1 MDYGTRIADATNTKN
16 ASYGTYNQYAGQADQ
31 AYDKYNQQ
39 LDSSRGYGDIYDAA
53 RQKYM
58 NTDEINAA
66 KGTYQNSRDAVNQIN
81 TTINKLPES
90 IRQQYGGTGLTEAQ
104 RARAMGDQQA
114 QLANTFNNANT
125 SYQNN
130 LADYQDLA
138 NRGMQETQ
146 NVAGGDYQRQQDMIN
161 QYQSRWGALLGQRN
175 TSYGQYQQ
183 DLAALAGVN
192 SERDKAEQIRQ
203 QLELERWKEQQANA
217 RAAAQQQHELNLQ
230 TYLANSQAEQNKA
243 ALALQ
248 SQLADKQSR
257 AGYNS
262 YMRQANSAIDDQF
275 KKDNGNLWNYFWS
288 PMAQAFGGQDYGNSI
303 VNNANNA
310 RNRILT
316 YDQWAGNA

>member
-217 RAAAQQQHELNLQ
+217 RAQKELNLRSYFASLAQQQATPTAPQEYVPQ
-230 TYLANSQAEQNKA
+230 SVSVPSQRIETGNPRVVDDGGWGGLVKQGWQNVKDYGP
-243 ALALQ
+243 LAL
-248 SQLADKQSR
+248 
-257 AGYNS
+257 
-262 YMRQANSAIDDQF
+262 
-275 KKDNGNLWNYFWS
+275 
-288 PMAQAFGGQDYGNSI
+288 FGGGS
-303 VNNANNA
+303 
-310 RNRILT
+310 L
-316 YDQWAGNA
+316 WH

>member
-31 AYDKYNQQ
+31 AQTKYDQQ
-39 LDSSRGYGDIYDAA
+39 FDQRQGYGDIYDAA

-66 KGTYQNSRDAVNQIN
+66 KGAYQNSRDAVNQIN

-114 QLANTFNNANT
+114 QLANTYGNANM

-146 NVAGGDYQRQQDMIN
+146 NVASGNYGSQEDALNALQN
-161 QYQSRWGALLGQRN
+161 TWSTLLGQRN
-175 TSYGQYQQ
+175 TTYNQYQQ

-192 SERDKAEQIRQ
+192 SERDKWNLSQQ

-217 RAAAQQQHELNLQ
+217 RAAAQRQHELNLQ

-303 VNNANNA
+303 VNKANDA

>member
-1 MDYGTRIADATNTKN
+1 MDYGKRIAEATSTKD
-16 ASYGTYNQYAGQADQ
+16 ASYGTYNQYAGQANQ

-39 LDSSRGYGDIYDAA
+39 LDSSKGYGDIYDAA

-66 KGTYQNSRDAVNQIN
+66 KSTYQNSRDAVNLIN

-104 RARAMGDQQA
+104 RARAMGDRQA
-114 QLANTFNNANT
+114 QLADTYSNANM

-130 LADYQDLA
+130 LADYRDLA

-146 NVAGGDYQRQQDMIN
+146 NVAGGNYKSQEDALSALQN
-161 QYQSRWGALLGQRN
+161 TWSTLLGQRN
-175 TSYGQYQQ
+175 TAYNQYQQ

-192 SERDKAEQIRQ
+192 SERDKWNLSQQ

-217 RAAAQQQHELNLQ
+217 RAAAQRQHELNLQ

-257 AGYNS
+257 AGYNA
-262 YMRQANSAIDDQF
+262 YMRQANSAVDDQF

-303 VNNANNA
+303 VNKANNA

>member
-66 KGTYQNSRDAVNQIN
+66 KGAYQNSRDAVNQIN
-81 TTINKLPES
+81 TTINSLPES

-104 RARAMGDQQA
+104 RARAMAYQQDK
-114 QLANTFNNANT
+114 LARTYNYANQ
-125 SYQNN
+125 SYQSN
-130 LADYQDLA
+130 LAGYQDLA

-192 SERDKAEQIRQ
+192 SEQDKWNLAQ
-203 QLELERWKEQQANA
+203 QQMELERWKEQQAND
-217 RAAAQQQHELNLQ
+217 RAQKELNLKSHF
-230 TYLANSQAEQNKA
+230 ADVEADKNKTA
-243 ALALQ
+243 ALLQ
-248 SQLADKQSR
+248 SQLADKQSKADYNRYVNETKQGAADKQQKQIEDWWARLWDNDGVQSR
-257 AGYNS
+257 A
-262 YMRQANSAIDDQF
+262 ADDYQ
-275 KKDNGNLWNYFWS
+275 NT
-288 PMAQAFGGQDYGNSI
+288 I
-303 VNNANNA
+303 NNM
-310 RNRILT
+310 LT
-316 YDQWAGNA
+316 YDQWVGNL